1 MRGSYSEPC
10 LRVFGAAFSAAVEAA
25 LQLSDRELESLA
37 RYSGIVGMA
46 AEQVKA
52 ARSDARDR
60 VGRSPRLSR
69 LAA

>member
-1 MRGSYSEPC
+1 MRGNYSEEY

-25 LQLSDRELESLA
+25 AQLSDRELDSLV

-52 ARSDARDR
+52 VRAQTRKT
-60 VGRSPRLSR
+60 G
-69 LAA
+69 